1 MQVICIND
9 SNRPS
14 RIPIEKWV
22 KKGEEYTVEYAVSL
36 SLQVGKVGYKL
47 KEIELDH
54 SCFPYEYFDSERFA
68 LKSKVSE
75 KVKEEELNLEIV

>member
-9 SNRPS
+9 ANKPS
-14 RIPIEKWV
+14 RIPLEKWV

-36 SLQVGKVGYKL
+36 SLQVGKIGYKL

-68 LKSKVSE
+68 LKSNVSE
-75 KVKEEELNLEIV
+75 IVKEKELDLEQV

>member
-9 SNRPS
+9 SNKPT
-14 RIPIEKWV
+14 RIPAEKWV
-22 KKGEEYTVEYAVSL
+22 KKGETYTVEFAVTL

-54 SCFPYEYFDSERFA
+54 SCFPYEYFDADRFA
-68 LKSKVSE
+68 VPAKLTAKTAE
-75 KVKEEELNLEIV
+75 TANLEEV